1 MCNGY
6 RARQAS
12 LLYVF
17 VTFFGL
23 DRKQFSIAFLSFL
36 NLLTNRNI
44 TLIYLVTI
52 CEQKLTYCAC
62 SWSPNRDAINHT

>member
-44 TLIYLVTI
+44 TLIYLGTI
-52 CEQKLTYCAC
+52 
-62 SWSPNRDAINHT
+62 